1 MPRYRFN
8 YKISDY
14 TPSAR
19 LDTQNLFDK
28 NYCEPPGISPLKMFS
43 QKTTLLNALAKED
56 MPEQLLNLSVLGY
69 VSAVESY
76 FHEIIRKLVYYDN
89 PSKKQCEDKSIT
101 YGAAISYKTEML
113 PEALLENISFA
124 SKEKIKESLKNFLKI
139 SLNQSEDPDLESI
152 LEDFSKVCQIR
163 HCIVHRF
170 GHLGSKNAIEFGLEQ
185 HEEFLGKPLKLN
197 FQALQELF
205 LICNNTVKILN
216 NFLFRKVLI
225 RTVEDDHYNW
235 TWNFEADEEEFKK
248 YFNIFSSDESPVS
261 IKDAYEDFKGAC
273 AGTTGSR

>member
-8 YKISDY
+8 YKISNY
-14 TPSAR
+14 TPSAM

-28 NYCEPPGISPLKMFS
+28 NYREPPGISPLKMFF
-43 QKTTLLNALAKED
+43 QKTIALNSLANEE
-56 MPEQLLNLSVLGY
+56 MPEQLLNLLVLGY

-76 FHEIIRKLVYYDN
+76 LREIIRKLVYYDN
-89 PSKKQCEDKSIT
+89 PSKKQCENKSLT
-101 YGAAISYKTEML
+101 YGAAISYKAEML

-124 SKEKIKESLKNFLKI
+124 SKEKIKDSLNNFLKI
-139 SLNQSEDPDLESI
+139 SLNQSEDPYLEDI

-197 FQALQELF
+197 FQALQEIL

-225 RTVEDDHYNW
+225 RTVEEDHYKW
-235 TWNFEADEEEFKK
+235 SWNFEGDEEEFTK
-248 YFNIFSSDESPVS
+248 YFYIFSSDESHVT
-261 IKDAYEDFKGAC
+261 IKNAYEAFKGAC
-273 AGTTGSR
+273 SGTTGSR